1 MRVLYIAHSFS
12 RGGAQKCLFDLVSKS
27 KCKEIECYVIGP
39 ETGPGLNDYI
49 NLSIHAASLNLSS
62 IFITKARLSKVRR
75 CAKLLYDTYKIKRVI
90 DKYKPD
96 VVYTNTSTIMSGA
109 LAARINKIPHIWH
122 IHENFNTFE
131 LNYILPK
138 KLLSYLVEKLSTS
151 IIFVSSLA
159 RHSLFPEGSP
169 KAIVIHNGVVIS
181 TFKKN
186 IQDFGKRERTY
197 NIGFF
202 GTLAHRKGIDI
213 LLTSVSLIY
222 KKYPQMHVFLWGTGE
237 QEYCE
242 YLKSLAESLELSDC
256 VMFRGYTSNM
266 DDALLECDVVVVPSR
281 AESFSLVTVEAM
293 MAGIPVVVSRCG
305 GPEEIVDDRIDGRI
319 VSVGDHE
326 NLAEVLDELFAN
338 PDVAYEIAQKAVEK
352 VKNHFSLDKKL
363 EEIINV
369 IFNASEMK
377 SRKIY

>member
-1 MRVLYIAHSFS
+1 
-12 RGGAQKCLFDLVSKS
+12 
-27 KCKEIECYVIGP
+27 
-39 ETGPGLNDYI
+39 
-49 NLSIHAASLNLSS
+49 
-62 IFITKARLSKVRR
+62 
-75 CAKLLYDTYKIKRVI
+75 
-90 DKYKPD
+90 
-96 VVYTNTSTIMSGA
+96 
-109 LAARINKIPHIWH
+109 
-122 IHENFNTFE
+122 
-131 LNYILPK
+131 
-138 KLLSYLVEKLSTS
+138 
-151 IIFVSSLA
+151 
-159 RHSLFPEGSP
+159 
-169 KAIVIHNGVVIS
+169 
-181 TFKKN
+181 
-186 IQDFGKRERTY
+186 
-197 NIGFF
+197 
-202 GTLAHRKGIDI
+202 
-213 LLTSVSLIY
+213 
-222 KKYPQMHVFLWGTGE
+222 MHVFLWGTGE